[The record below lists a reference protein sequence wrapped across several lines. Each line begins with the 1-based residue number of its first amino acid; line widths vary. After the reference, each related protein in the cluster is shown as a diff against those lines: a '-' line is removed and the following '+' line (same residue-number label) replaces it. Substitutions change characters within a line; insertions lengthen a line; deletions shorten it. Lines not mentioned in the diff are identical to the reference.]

1 MQIAIVGPGAM
12 GLLMAGYLHKTDA
25 SITLVDHMRERADLF
40 KREGIRWQGKDKD
53 FIFKVPVTVGL
64 PETEGADLVI
74 LCVKA
79 YDTDTASRELSLS
92 GYRGPVLTLQ
102 NGVGNVETVRQNLPD
117 SPVLA
122 GSTSEGANLV
132 SVNHVRHAG
141 KGKTAFGP
149 VVPGTP
155 DEEFVKGLAKLMKG
169 AGLDIELAEEP
180 QSLVWGKVLVNAGI
194 NPLTAILQVQNGILL
209 EIPQARALMGRL
221 VRETWDVMMRKG
233 LKPAY
238 DDPVAR
244 VEEVCRLTAANYS
257 SMNQDIKHRRRTEID
272 FINGA
277 IVREGERLGISCPV
291 NDTAAKIV
299 QALESLYE
307 ASHGGGSGA
316 GPASYI

>member
-1 MQIAIVGPGAM
+1 MHIAIVGPGAM

-25 SITLVDHMRERADLF
+25 RITLVDHIRERVDLF
-40 KREGIRWQGKDKD
+40 SNEGIRWQGDNED

-64 PETEGADLVI
+64 REPEDTDLVV

-79 YDTDTASRELSLS
+79 YDTNTASKELSLS

-102 NGVGNVETVRQNLPD
+102 NGVGNAETVGRNLPG
-117 SPVLA
+117 SPILA

-132 SVNHVRHAG
+132 SANHVRHAG

-155 DEEFVKGLAKLMKG
+155 DEGFINGLAKLMKS
-169 AGLDIELAEEP
+169 AGLDADLAEEP

-194 NPLTAILQVQNGILL
+194 NPLTAILQVQNGLLL
-209 EIPQARALMGRL
+209 EIPPARALMGRL
-221 VRETWDVMMRKG
+221 VRETWEVIMRKG
-233 LKPAY
+233 LKPTY

-277 IVREGERLGISCPV
+277 IVREGEKLGVSCPV
-291 NDTAAKIV
+291 NDATTKIV
-299 QALESLYE
+299 QAMESLKDIFRI
-307 ASHGGGSGA
+307 GGSGA
-316 GPASYI
+316 GST